1 MATLTSNP
9 ARLRFESHVS
19 FDNVSVGEATKNNV
33 ASYTIN
39 DNHCGYQRN
48 RRSRIFLVG
57 VDEHSYSDYALEW
70 LLKELVEDGDHV
82 VCVTVIEKE
91 VRSVSEAYKAEAKAR
106 MEAIKSKSG
115 TNRAIA
121 ITLEYAVG
129 KLHTTFQ
136 RFVSARTRP
145 PIPRPA

>member
-1 MATLTSNP
+1 MATLTQSSVP
-9 ARLRFESHVS
+9 HRFESHVS
-19 FDNVSVGEATKNNV
+19 FDNVPVGEPTKNNV

-39 DNHCGYQRN
+39 DYHCGYQRN
-48 RRSRIFLVG
+48 RRSRTFMVG
-57 VDEHSYSDYALEW
+57 VDEHAYSDYALEW
-70 LLKELVEDGDHV
+70 LLRELVEDGDHV

-91 VRSVSEAYKAEAKAR
+91 VRSLSDAYKAEARVR

-115 TNRAIA
+115 ANRAIA

-136 RFVSARTRP
+136 HFVSSHV
-145 PIPRPA
+145 